1 VLADAG
7 VASRRKCEELIEQ
20 GRVEVNG
27 EVVPGLPAWADPARD
42 RILVNGRPIRKEAE
56 KPVYVLLNKPPR
68 TLTAA
73 SDEPGSDRRTVVD
86 LVEHPS
92 GARLF
97 PVGRLDYDTVGLL
110 ILTNDGELA
119 NRLTHPR
126 FGVPKTYRAKVG
138 GVISDEA
145 IAELERG
152 IYLAERKA
160 GRTEGGARTS
170 HVELAVVHRER
181 DATVVDITLRE
192 GRNRQVRRMLA
203 AVDLPVKK
211 LERTGMG
218 PVVLRGVARG
228 AWRDLTLA
236 EVRALRKAA
245 AAPEAEGKGGKV
257 SRKKPASKT
266 SVSTKAGGKKLSRRQ
281 AAAAKTPG
289 ERGAAAKKKASM
301 SDGSG
306 SKGGPDRPKKKGQGA
321 APPEPPAGKP
331 VRRRTIK
338 NAINRAAR
346 DGRAPG

>member
-1 VLADAG
+1 MLAEAG
-7 VASRRKCEELIEQ
+7 VASRRKCEEMIEQ

-27 EVVPGLPAWADPARD
+27 EVVAGLPAWADPTRD
-42 RILVNGRPIRKEAE
+42 RILVDGRPIRKEAE
-56 KPVYVLLNKPPR
+56 KHVYVLLNKPPR
-68 TLTAA
+68 TLTTA

-86 LVEHPS
+86 LVEHPT

-126 FGVPKTYRAKVG
+126 FGVPKTYRAKVA

-145 IAELERG
+145 IGELERG

-160 GRTEGGARTS
+160 GHTEGASRTS

-181 DATVVDITLRE
+181 DATVLDITLRE

-211 LERTGMG
+211 LERIAMG
-218 PVVLRGVARG
+218 PVALKGVARG

-236 EVRALRKAA
+236 EVGALRRAA
-245 AAPEAEGKGGKV
+245 AAAGRGEDAGGAP
-257 SRKKPASKT
+257 KPAKPP
-266 SVSTKAGGKKLSRRQ
+266 KQAGGKKLSRRQ
-281 AAAAKTPG
+281 AAAVKTPG
-289 ERGAAAKKKASM
+289 ERGAAARKGPKSGG
-301 SDGSG
+301 STGGSG
-306 SKGGPDRPKKKGQGA
+306 SKGGPDRPKKKGREST
-321 APPEPPAGKP
+321 PPEPPAGKP

-346 DGRAPG
+346 DGQAPG